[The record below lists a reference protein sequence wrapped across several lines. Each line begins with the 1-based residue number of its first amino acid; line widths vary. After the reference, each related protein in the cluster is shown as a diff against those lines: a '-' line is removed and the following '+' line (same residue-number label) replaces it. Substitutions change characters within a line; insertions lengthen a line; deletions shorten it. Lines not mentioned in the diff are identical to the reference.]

1 MAYSMVFAPVLSR
14 APELVQGT
22 ISTITLSAQAITA
35 GVAIGLA
42 VALARFDGPRWLGTI
57 GAVYIEAFR
66 NTPLLVQLFLLFF
79 GLPYLGPRLSADHA
93 AIIAISLNLGAYSAE
108 IFRAGLL
115 AIPKTQIEAG
125 LALGLSRMQVMR
137 YIVMLPALRIV
148 YPALTG
154 QLTLTLLGTS
164 VASAISATE
173 LTLAGSKIESQTFRS
188 LETFLVIA
196 AIYICV
202 TFAFRLLYA
211 LIGFWLFRRRP
222 APSSATAAVMA
233 TGEPWRAGA

>member
-1 MAYSMVFAPVLSR
+1 RMAYAMQFAPVLSR

-22 ISTITLSAQAITA
+22 INTIVLSAESIAL
-35 GVAIGLA
+35 GLAIGFSIALGRVYGPRA
-42 VALARFDGPRWLGTI
+42 VAAACATY
-57 GAVYIEAFR
+57 VEAFR

-79 GLPYLGPRLSADHA
+79 GLPYLGLRLSADHA

-108 IFRAGLL
+108 IFRAGFLS
-115 AIPKTQIEAG
+115 IPKTQIEAG
-125 LALGLSRMQVMR
+125 FALGLTGLQVLR
-137 YIVMLPALRIV
+137 YVIVVPALRTV

-164 VASAISATE
+164 MASAISATE
-173 LTLAGSKIESQTFRS
+173 LTLAGAKIESQTFRS

-196 AIYICV
+196 AIYITI

-211 LIGFWLFRRRP
+211 LIGYWLFRRRI
-222 APSSATAAVMA
+222 STSVSAAAVLA
-233 TGEPWRAGA
+233 APRRAGA